1 MWTCQVLGHHDTKAV
16 HRKNTEQQKTTRR
29 TEHQDATD
37 IQKTHTHYFK
47 CFSDFFYLYMD
58 FILSADDLLL
68 KYMTQIR
75 VTTDQKDKALVLE

>member
-47 CFSDFFYLYMD
+47 CFSDFVLPLHGFYSVRRRLAAEIHD
-58 FILSADDLLL
+58 P
-68 KYMTQIR
+68 
-75 VTTDQKDKALVLE
+75 DQSDN